1 VWGSKLRAILER
13 KVPDWQSQ
21 VRFLG
26 ATRSQARAPEYLEG
40 IERNGDIIL
49 ALLVDLINTRTERQD
64 KHLQRFL
71 SGLIN
76 DIDALLVPDLAER
89 LVLEQ

>member
-1 VWGSKLRAILER
+1 
-13 KVPDWQSQ
+13 
-21 VRFLG
+21 
-26 ATRSQARAPEYLEG
+26 
-40 IERNGDIIL
+40 
-49 ALLVDLINTRTERQD
+49 LVDLINTRTERQD

-71 SGLIN
+71 SDLIN